1 MTVTPDGVV
10 ALCRAMAKP
19 HMCPPALLEKDLS
32 GQTFVVTGA
41 NSGIGFITARQLA
54 SQGAT
59 VVMGCRR
66 PEDGEA
72 RAQEIRDGHTGA
84 TLEVVALDLGDLASV
99 RACAESVL
107 KSHDALTGLINNA
120 GVMNTPEGKTSD
132 GFETQIGV
140 NHLGHVLLTELLLPA
155 LKKGHPARVVNV
167 SSCFHDQAM
176 GRDGVIDLD
185 DLFFETRDYDGW
197 AAYAQSK
204 LANLLHAKA
213 LAKSLEGTGVTA
225 VSVHP
230 GWVRTNLAR
239 HSMPLWVQNY
249 IMRPILGLMGMVEPW
264 VGAQTSLYAAL
275 ADDVPEHAGA
285 YYSQLGVYRD
295 KSCNRG
301 GWPMKSPNPAA
312 HDEATADALY
322 DKSRALVG
330 LA

>member
-1 MTVTPDGVV
+1 
-10 ALCRAMAKP
+10 MAKP

-41 NSGIGFITARQLA
+41 NSGIGFITAQQLA

-66 PEDGEA
+66 TEEGEA
-72 RAQEIRDGHTGA
+72 RAAEIREAHSGA
-84 TLEVVALDLGDLASV
+84 KLEVVALDLGKLDSV
-99 RACAESVL
+99 RSFAESVL

-120 GVMNTPEGKTSD
+120 GVMNTPPGKTAD

-140 NHLGHVLLTELLLPA
+140 NHLGHFLLTELLLPA
-155 LKKGHPARVVNV
+155 LKNGAPARVVNV

-176 GRDGVIDLD
+176 GRDGIIDLD
-185 DLFFETRDYDGW
+185 DLFFEKRDYDGW
-197 AAYAQSK
+197 TAYAQSK

-213 LAKSLEGTGVTA
+213 LAKKLEGTNVTA

-249 IMRPILGLMGMVEPW
+249 IMRPVLGLMGMIEPW
-264 VGAQTSLYAAL
+264 AGAQTSLYAAL
-275 ADDVPEHAGA
+275 ADDVPDHSGE

-295 KSCNRG
+295 KSCNKG

-312 HDEATADALY
+312 LDDATADALY
-322 DKSRALVG
+322 EKSLSLVG
-330 LA
+330 LS

>member
-1 MTVTPDGVV
+1 
-10 ALCRAMAKP
+10 MAKP
-19 HMCPPALLEKDLS
+19 HMCPPALLEKDLA

-66 PEDGEA
+66 TEEGNA
-72 RAQEIRDGHTGA
+72 RAAEIREAHGSA
-84 TLEVVALDLGDLASV
+84 KIEVVALDLGKLESV
-99 RACAESVL
+99 RAFAKTVL
-107 KSHDALTGLINNA
+107 ESHDALTGLINNA
-120 GVMNTPEGKTSD
+120 GVMNTPEGKTAD

-140 NHLGHVLLTELLLPA
+140 NHLGHFLLTELLLPA
-155 LKKGHPARVVNV
+155 LENGAPARIVNV

-185 DLFFETRDYDGW
+185 DLFFEKRDYDGW
-197 AAYAQSK
+197 SAYAQSK

-213 LAKSLEGTGVTA
+213 LAKKLEGTNVTA

-249 IMRPILGLMGMVEPW
+249 IMRPVLGLMGMIEPW
-264 VGAQTSLYAAL
+264 AGAQTSLYAAL
-275 ADDVPEHAGA
+275 ADDVPEHSGE

-295 KSCNRG
+295 KSCNKG

-312 HDEATADALY
+312 LDEATADALY
-322 DKSRALVG
+322 EKSRSLVG